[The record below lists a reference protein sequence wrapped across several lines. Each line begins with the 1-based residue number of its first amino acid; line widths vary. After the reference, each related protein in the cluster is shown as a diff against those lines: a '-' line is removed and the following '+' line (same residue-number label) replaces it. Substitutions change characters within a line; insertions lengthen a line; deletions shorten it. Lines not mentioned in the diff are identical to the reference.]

1 MKKLMGAIVENR
13 KVILKGMLGLA
24 GSIAATA
31 IANAVFK
38 DDDEKDAI
46 DEEAEKEPID
56 ITDDVTEL

>member
-1 MKKLMGAIVENR
+1 MKKLMEAIVENR